1 VKLWHCADTRSFR
14 VLWALEE
21 IGLSYDIELMP
32 FPPRAKVPGYL
43 EINPLG
49 TVPTFNDGLVTMTES
64 SAIVHYLGTKY
75 PDSGLAILP
84 ADPAYAEWL
93 NWMYLSDA
101 TLTFPQTI
109 VLRYGTFEPGR
120 ASNAADDYARWFL
133 SRLKHVERKVSQ
145 ADWLCGDRFTGAD
158 ITVGYALLLASYLK
172 LDARFPDAVSA
183 YWARLKDRTAFQA
196 AKKVQLI
203 ELAELLG
210 TA

>member
-49 TVPTFNDGLVTMTES
+49 TVPTFNDGSVTMTES

-75 PDSGLAILP
+75 PESGLVPLP
-84 ADPAYAEWL
+84 SDPAYGAWL

-109 VLRYGTFEPGR
+109 VLRYGTFEPDR
-120 ASNAADDYARWFL
+120 AANAADDYARWFL
-133 SRLKHVERKVSQ
+133 SRLKHVERTVSQ
-145 ADWLCGDRFTGAD
+145 GDWLCGDRFTGAD
-158 ITVGYALLLASYLK
+158 ITVGYALLLANYLK
-172 LDARFPDAVSA
+172 LDVRFPDAVRA
-183 YWARLKDRTAFQA
+183 YWARLQDRPAFLA
-196 AKKVQLI
+196 AKKVQRI